1 MKKIALFCVTIAIA
15 TVSAESVWRDVA
27 VYYSGNATNDANGV
41 LDPSSIK
48 NIRFAAI
55 PDAATHGVTLGS
67 TWAPAKKTVHVRKEN
82 VVCACAG
89 KTLENEDVFYFEQ
102 PSVIRESDGKSVVT
116 NQSFCLPLPDM
127 TNTYTALIRYRL
139 DAEQPRPTLAYLLSM
154 GYSFSNS
161 RGLIL
166 SYNVQDNLLKG
177 TWGKA
182 SALTFEE
189 GFTATNAANPS
200 VTECWTEL
208 ALIVSTDTSKS
219 TVKIGL
225 CQPNSRM
232 RWTTKSA
239 SWFGNGLIPYS
250 EPRVASYVNSNY
262 ASTEN
267 NHSPARGSFHM
278 IAIWKRALT
287 ENEVKEAFSSPA
299 PSLWRLGG
307 EAYGHEMFAGS
318 PGAEVEATQQGQ
330 ARFPASMASGSS
342 VAISFTVPSNLAGM
356 AQVLRAVP
364 AASSAN
370 GVFLVELDGSPV
382 GRLTCPSRSDGLL
395 FVPGERLTPG
405 AHRMTL
411 TRSDNGAEPVCLDE
425 LELVGSWRIGRAD
438 NSSGEFAGDGGDLSH
453 YTTCGD
459 THSMHSQISSGV
471 AWRRITVYHSLPES
485 LTSRCSFEFAF
496 KPSWI
501 MGDSDIIIP
510 LKMNGSDT
518 PWKTWSFTDKTE
530 QTASFWPGELR
541 PGENAFAITSE
552 QNGFVYDYMDIR
564 LTGLAAGLTIIF
576 R

>member
-1 MKKIALFCVTIAIA
+1 MKKIAFVCAMMVWTV
-15 TVSAESVWRDVA
+15 VSAESVWRDVA

-41 LDPSSIK
+41 LDPSSVK
-48 NIRFAAI
+48 NIRFAAN

-102 PSVIRESDGKSVVT
+102 PSAIRESDGKTVVT
-116 NQSFCLPLPDM
+116 NQAFCLPLPNM

-139 DAEQPRPTLAYLLSM
+139 DAEQPRPTLTYLLNM
-154 GYSFSNS
+154 GYSYNNS

-166 SYNVQDNLLKG
+166 SYNVQDNLLKC

-182 SALTFEE
+182 SGLTFEE
-189 GFTATNAANPS
+189 GFAATNAANPS

-250 EPRVASYVNSNY
+250 EPRIASYGNSTY
-262 ASTEN
+262 ASE
-267 NHSPARGSFHM
+267 

-318 PGAEVEATQQGQ
+318 PEAEVEATQQGQ
-330 ARFPASMASGSS
+330 TRFPASMASGSS
-342 VAISFTVPSNLAGM
+342 VAISFTVPPELSGM

-364 AASSAN
+364 AASSVN
-370 GVFLVELDGSPV
+370 GIFLVELDDSPV

-395 FVPGERLTPG
+395 FVPGERLASGT
-405 AHRMTL
+405 HRMTL

-425 LELVGSWRIGRAD
+425 LELVGSWRIGKSD
-438 NSSGEFAGDGGDLSH
+438 NSSGEFA
-453 YTTCGD
+453 
-459 THSMHSQISSGV
+459 
-471 AWRRITVYHSLPES
+471 
-485 LTSRCSFEFAF
+485 
-496 KPSWI
+496 
-501 MGDSDIIIP
+501 
-510 LKMNGSDT
+510 
-518 PWKTWSFTDKTE
+518 
-530 QTASFWPGELR
+530 
-541 PGENAFAITSE
+541 
-552 QNGFVYDYMDIR
+552 
-564 LTGLAAGLTIIF
+564 
-576 R
+576 